1 MSGTPNYS
9 PSLSQ
14 YGKVVVAVAVQ
25 CPGRGGAQKVQ
36 HPALPPCLGPGQE
49 GQAAGEQAGLLAPV
63 STAALALWLLY
74 RTLIKGVILAG
85 VQV

>member
-1 MSGTPNYS
+1 MSGTPAPAPASASTEKLYWQW
-9 PSLSQ
+9 LSS
-14 YGKVVVAVAVQ
+14 VQ
-25 CPGRGGAQKVQ
+25 GGAQKVQ
-36 HPALPPCLGPGQE
+36 HPALPPYLGPGQE